1 MRRSRSALT
10 AWPAFADLMTVL
22 AVLGL
27 AIAAGVASVDPG
39 EELSRIWTLE
49 AQLAAARERIT
60 GDGDRIR
67 TLEAQLAAER
77 ERNPRGGDRIQALEA
92 ALTASRERNAAL
104 EARIDEAERREVER
118 RLGSVPCL
126 GTRGDSRTAPVP
138 LLRVVVDAGAI
149 SSGPGRP
156 RYRLTPLWPP
166 QRAGDV
172 RAIPQ
177 LEEAIDHGLMQE
189 DDFSRYARGMHAYG
203 NADDTYDGPCRFWVE
218 LHKGDTTPQTAFTRA
233 LGVVNQYF
241 LLTNS
246 SEVNRILRAAR

>member
-27 AIAAGVASVDPG
+27 AIAAGVASVDSD
-39 EELSRIWTLE
+39 EELSHVRTLE
-49 AQLAAARERIT
+49 AQLATARERNT
-60 GDGDRIR
+60 RDGDRIR
-67 TLEAQLAAER
+67 ILEAQLAAER
-77 ERNPRGGDRIQALEA
+77 ERN
-92 ALTASRERNAAL
+92 AAL
-104 EARIDEAERREVER
+104 EVGIDEAERREIER

-126 GTRGDSRTAPVP
+126 GTRGGSRTAPVP
-138 LLRVVVDAGAI
+138 LLRIVIDAGAI

-166 QRAGDV
+166 ENAADV

-189 DDFSRYARGMHAYG
+189 DGFSRYARDMHAYG
-203 NADDTYDGPCRFWVE
+203 NAGDTYDGPCRFWVE
-218 LHKGDTTPQTAFTRA
+218 LHKGETTPQTAFTRA